1 MTRVSADDRRNGRDG
16 DRAGHR
22 RSPGGDH
29 RPGITVEQ
37 RGPVRVLAI
46 DRADRRN
53 ALTPETA
60 EELERALRGAADDPD
75 TAAVVLTGI
84 GRHFS
89 AGGDV
94 EAILEHVAS
103 GDDRDLLALL
113 RAFHRLVVEIWES
126 RLPVVA
132 AVSGVA
138 YGGGFNLALAC
149 DLVVLSADARLCQ
162 VFVRRGVVPDVGGAW
177 LLPRLVGMQ
186 RAKELML
193 LAPEIDAKRALEL
206 GLANAV
212 EPDHE
217 AALAAAMEKAE
228 QLAALPSYTV
238 ALSKKLINH
247 SADADLRG
255 SLELEAVTQSAA
267 LRSAPAVEG
276 FEAFRQRGRGKK
288 DTP

>member
-1 MTRVSADDRRNGRDG
+1 MTRVSADDRV
-16 DRAGHR
+16 
-22 RSPGGDH
+22 DH
-29 RPGITVEQ
+29 GTAETTVEQ
-37 RGPVRVLAI
+37 RGPVRILAI

-53 ALTPETA
+53 ALTPRTA
-60 EELERALRGAADDPD
+60 QELELALRAAADDPGTD
-75 TAAVVLTGI
+75 AVVLTGV
-84 GRHFS
+84 GEHFS

-94 EAILEHVAS
+94 GAILEQVAT

-138 YGGGFNLALAC
+138 YGGAFNLALAC

-193 LAPEIDAKRALEL
+193 LAPEIDATRALEL

-212 EPDHE
+212 EPDPE
-217 AALAAAMEKAE
+217 AALAAAVGMAE
-228 QLAALPSYTV
+228 RLAALPPYTV
-238 ALSKKLINH
+238 ALGKKLINH

-276 FEAFRQRGRGKK
+276 FETFRQRGRKG
-288 DTP
+288 T